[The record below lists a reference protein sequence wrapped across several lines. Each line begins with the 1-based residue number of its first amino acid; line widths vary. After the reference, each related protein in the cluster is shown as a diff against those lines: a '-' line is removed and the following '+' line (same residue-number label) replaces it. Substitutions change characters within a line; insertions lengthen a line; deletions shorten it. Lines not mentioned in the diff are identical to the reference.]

1 MDGDPFARI
10 IEALRGEMPTIPLWM
25 REGEVLSRD
34 PVSVKVAGLKPP
46 REQLMIDKHLKD
58 TVARELSK
66 GITQTLMPGSRVL
79 MLTQDDQT
87 FYIIC
92 EVVKA

>member
-25 REGEVLSRD
+25 REGKVVSRD
-34 PVSVKVAGLKPP
+34 PLSITVAELPAQKTGLK
-46 REQLMIDKHLKD
+46 LDKRLKE
-58 TVARELSK
+58 ALANELSAGVEK
-66 GITQTLMPGSRVL
+66 TLARGSTVL